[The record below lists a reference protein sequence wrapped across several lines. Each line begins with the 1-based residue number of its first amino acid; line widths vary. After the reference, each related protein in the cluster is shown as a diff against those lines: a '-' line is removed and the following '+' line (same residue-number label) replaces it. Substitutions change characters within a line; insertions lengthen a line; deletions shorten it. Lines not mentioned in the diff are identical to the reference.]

1 MAETLI
7 NNNQLQPL
15 NTDKLTVAACSKVF
29 GDLHDTLL
37 QKGVAETDISADNP
51 TGLVD
56 AVKAL
61 PTNTI
66 GAIKRDFPITLLP
79 KNMVGKSQSFYH
91 EVVGDYFIKQHSAD
105 VIHIFDMSKQSFDE
119 NCQQANGGDLRIKID
134 KALIQSAIGGDITLG
149 TIYLKHIPGTL
160 NAVYTDN
167 AGHAGVITSDA
178 EAGTISATCVNL
190 SNAENSL
197 YSGNLTGKAFKIFA
211 TNGEL
216 AFANCDYWSDVAA
229 SNYPNFLIN
238 LQTGSADIQNWTF
251 FQHGSSSIGYD
262 STYYNG
268 VYFCVNG
275 YSTWSVKI
283 NWGDIESSALLRSV
297 SYGSVSQYGFF
308 NNKVYSLISTS
319 NMQTLEIYDTLSGQ
333 VKNINLGKT
342 YQQAFLTLNG
352 RPTIYNNRR
361 CLFIERLENG
371 YIQICSIM
379 GFIWL
384 DENEKFINPISGY
397 DYISVTLK
405 NGNTPYSQFSPDAC
419 VPVKYKDKYYLI
431 DASNNDALNNGLIG
445 RYYGKVIG
453 NFYIR
458 NEQQVIYFYNGTMTK
473 SLLDGN
479 TLDAD
484 TVSISVDVNGGAQE
498 AGAAGS

>member
-190 SNAENSL
+190 SNAENS
-197 YSGNLTGKAFKIFA
+197 FIF
-211 TNGEL
+211 
-216 AFANCDYWSDVAA
+216 
-229 SNYPNFLIN
+229 
-238 LQTGSADIQNWTF
+238 
-251 FQHGSSSIGYD
+251 
-262 STYYNG
+262 
-268 VYFCVNG
+268 
-275 YSTWSVKI
+275 
-283 NWGDIESSALLRSV
+283 R
-297 SYGSVSQYGFF
+297 
-308 NNKVYSLISTS
+308 
-319 NMQTLEIYDTLSGQ
+319 
-333 VKNINLGKT
+333 
-342 YQQAFLTLNG
+342 
-352 RPTIYNNRR
+352 
-361 CLFIERLENG
+361 
-371 YIQICSIM
+371 
-379 GFIWL
+379 
-384 DENEKFINPISGY
+384 
-397 DYISVTLK
+397 
-405 NGNTPYSQFSPDAC
+405 QFD
-419 VPVKYKDKYYLI
+419 
-431 DASNNDALNNGLIG
+431 
-445 RYYGKVIG
+445 R
-453 NFYIR
+453 
-458 NEQQVIYFYNGTMTK
+458 K
-473 SLLDGN
+473 SF
-479 TLDAD
+479 
-484 TVSISVDVNGGAQE
+484 
-498 AGAAGS
+498 

>member
-1 MAETLI
+1 
-7 NNNQLQPL
+7 
-15 NTDKLTVAACSKVF
+15 
-29 GDLHDTLL
+29 
-37 QKGVAETDISADNP
+37 
-51 TGLVD
+51 
-56 AVKAL
+56 
-61 PTNTI
+61 
-66 GAIKRDFPITLLP
+66 
-79 KNMVGKSQSFYH
+79 
-91 EVVGDYFIKQHSAD
+91 
-105 VIHIFDMSKQSFDE
+105 
-119 NCQQANGGDLRIKID
+119 
-134 KALIQSAIGGDITLG
+134 
-149 TIYLKHIPGTL
+149 
-160 NAVYTDN
+160 
-167 AGHAGVITSDA
+167 
-178 EAGTISATCVNL
+178 
-190 SNAENSL
+190 
-197 YSGNLTGKAFKIFA
+197 
-211 TNGEL
+211 
-216 AFANCDYWSDVAA
+216 
-229 SNYPNFLIN
+229 
-238 LQTGSADIQNWTF
+238 
-251 FQHGSSSIGYD
+251 
-262 STYYNG
+262 
-268 VYFCVNG
+268 
-275 YSTWSVKI
+275 
-283 NWGDIESSALLRSV
+283 
-297 SYGSVSQYGFF
+297 
-308 NNKVYSLISTS
+308 
-319 NMQTLEIYDTLSGQ
+319 MQTLEIYDTLSGQ

-431 DASNNDALNNGLIG
+431 DASNNEALNNGLIG

-498 AGAAGS
+498 A